1 MPVQPFEKGLHYMS
15 LQTRSTH
22 ILHRHVLTGKF
33 TCLCMAFIPCCY
45 WLLKFCSCGCG
56 KTNKYKYIQT
66 YMQTYTLFVK
76 QFQQTRHAHSRP
88 KHVPGLKIKNS
99 MNRNEAIRYHQ
110 KLGTKASYSC
120 NAYKLLFICKY
131 ILENQKL
138 RRNTMAPIWFCFIKT
153 APP

>member
-1 MPVQPFEKGLHYMS
+1 MIKAGLSSERDMPPFHSKEFILPVSLRGLLPYFSAVLCLYSPLGKAFTMS
-15 LQTRSTH
+15 LQTHSTH
-22 ILHRHVLTGKF
+22 ISNRHILTGKF

-99 MNRNEAIRYHQ
+99 MNRNEAIRYH
-110 KLGTKASYSC
+110 
-120 NAYKLLFICKY
+120 
-131 ILENQKL
+131 
-138 RRNTMAPIWFCFIKT
+138 
-153 APP
+153 